1 MSDDD
6 GMEGWI
12 NRIKQ
17 NQPQQSGQ
25 EFNVSSK
32 EYREYK
38 EEERIEAQLNWYEK
52 LNGWA
57 GKLFEVEFFDDIEP
71 DMEDAIRF
79 MDWRINI
86 EAIIPQSIILSV
98 LAFLFLSPL
107 FFVGAPGIF
116 QIMAIVVPI
125 GVFVYTMYY
134 PILTAKQKVLRSSGQ
149 IILAVLYMV
158 IYMRSSPNLEGAVR
172 FVAQNLE
179 GEVAND
185 FNRMLW
191 GVNTGRY
198 TNIPEALEDYA
209 DKWLPYNKD
218 FVETLNI
225 MKAALKETSSERR
238 NQLFAEAIENLLDAT
253 KQKMKEYSRGLKM
266 PVMAI
271 QGLGI
276 LLPVLV
282 MILFPLIS
290 AFVGIPGVET
300 YLFAGY
306 NIILP
311 VIVYFIARQ
320 VMLSRPPTTAT
331 QLMDS
336 DTLPPTGK
344 YPIEIGDR
352 EIYVPLLPISLLI
365 LVTLA
370 YWPMQHYLGIIFG
383 SVELS
388 SNPGTL
394 AIFRSLMLN
403 MSVAFSAG
411 FYLVFGYK
419 KRVETI
425 AEIEQMESEF
435 PQALYVLGD
444 ALRRG
449 TPIEIGID
457 NAIKNAP
464 NLEITDM
471 FRMIS
476 HNIKTMGM
484 TFSQAIFDEDHG
496 VIHRYPSNMIKSIM
510 QAIRGSAGKGTE
522 IVSSAM
528 KTISNYLKQVEET
541 QRKIEDLMSE
551 TLSTMLFMAYVLA
564 PVVSGIAVGMGI
576 VITRAFAAIGDTF
589 EDTSDQLDGGG
600 GEAGA
605 GGGTGSGVGG
615 VGGSN
620 ISPIE
625 AFDLNQAVPPEI
637 IQLIVGFYFIQLAFL
652 LGWLYTGIA
661 EGTASGAKRNIQI
674 GKILIVG
681 TIFYAITVVALTAI
695 FGGIISSIT

>member
-6 GMEGWI
+6 GMNSWI
-12 NRIKQ
+12 DRIKR
-17 NQPQQSGQ
+17 NQPEQQGQ
-25 EFNVSSK
+25 EFTVSSK
-32 EYREYK
+32 EYREYQ
-38 EEERIEAQLNWYEK
+38 EEERIAHQRNWYEK
-52 LNGWA
+52 LNARA
-57 GKLFEVEFFDDIEP
+57 GSLFEVEFFDDLQK

-79 MDWRINI
+79 MDWKINI
-86 EAIIPQSIILSV
+86 EAIIPQSIILSII
-98 LAFLFLSPL
+98 AFLLLSPL
-107 FFVGAPGIF
+107 FFVGAPTIF
-116 QIMAIVVPI
+116 QILAVVVPI

-158 IYMRSSPNLEGAVR
+158 IYMRSSPNLEGAIR

-179 GEVAND
+179 GAVSKD

-191 GVNTGRY
+191 AVNTGQY
-198 TNIPEALEDYA
+198 TNVSNALEDYE

-225 MKAALKETSSERR
+225 LKAALRESSAERR
-238 NQLFAEAIENLLDAT
+238 NELFAEAIENLLDST
-253 KQKMKEYSRGLKM
+253 QQKMKEYSRGLKM

-311 VIVYFIARQ
+311 AIVYFIARQ

-331 QLMDS
+331 QLMES

-352 EIYVPLLPISLLI
+352 QIILPLLPISLLI
-365 LVTLA
+365 FVVFA
-370 YWPMQHYLGIIFG
+370 YWPMTHYIGILRG
-383 SVELS
+383 TVELS
-388 SNPGTL
+388 TNPGPV
-394 AIFRSLMLN
+394 AIFRSVLLN
-403 MSVAFSAG
+403 MSVAFSIG
-411 FYLVFGYK
+411 FYLIFGYT
-419 KRVETI
+419 KRVEKVR
-425 AEIEQMESEF
+425 EIEQMESEF

-464 NLEITDM
+464 NLDITDM
-471 FRMIS
+471 FRQIS

-484 TFSQAIFDEDHG
+484 TFSQAIFDDEMG
-496 VIHRYPSNMIKSIM
+496 VIHEYPSSMIKSIM
-510 QAIRGSAGKGTE
+510 RAIRESAGKGTE

-528 KTISNYLKQVEET
+528 KTISNYLKRVEET

-576 VITRAFAAIGDTF
+576 VITRAFGAIGDTF
-589 EDTSDQLDGGG
+589 EQTDKQLEGGG
-600 GEAGA
+600 GDTVGGI
-605 GGGTGSGVGG
+605 GGGDSV
-615 VGGSN
+615 
-620 ISPIE
+620 SPIE
-625 AFDLNQAVPPEI
+625 AFDLDQAVPPEI
-637 IQLIVGFYFIQLAFL
+637 IQLIVGFYVIQLAFL
-652 LGWLYTGIA
+652 LGWLFTGIS
-661 EGTASGAKRNIQI
+661 EGTGSTAKRNIQM
-674 GKILIVG
+674 GKILIFG
-681 TIFYAITVVALTAI
+681 TIFYMVTVLALTTV